1 MPRKIS
7 VSRKYLLALSNELPS
22 SSNRLGRG
30 NLKPAGGGPEGVAL
44 RGLEVWNCDAA
55 RRNGDDC
62 RSRHC
67 VVCGLAT
74 SRASGLVEEA
84 ILYTCP
90 GGSVGRQETIKD
102 SG

>member
-1 MPRKIS
+1 
-7 VSRKYLLALSNELPS
+7 LLALSIELSS

-84 ILYTCP
+84 ILYTCL
-90 GGSVGRQETIKD
+90 GGSEGRQETMEDLGTLK
-102 SG
+102 SGL

>member
-1 MPRKIS
+1 
-7 VSRKYLLALSNELPS
+7 
-22 SSNRLGRG
+22 
-30 NLKPAGGGPEGVAL
+30 
-44 RGLEVWNCDAA
+44 
-55 RRNGDDC
+55 
-62 RSRHC
+62 

-102 SG
+102 LRTLKVWFMKVQLFEVSLDWRREKA

>member
-1 MPRKIS
+1 M
-7 VSRKYLLALSNELPS
+7 LALSIALSS

-44 RGLEVWNCDAA
+44 RGLEVWNCDVA

-90 GGSVGRQETIKD
+90 GGSVRRRETIED
-102 SG
+102 LGDVEVWFMRSAI